1 MIRFFSSN
9 RSIRNAS
16 ANELRIAAAASCNG
30 ITLNKATTTTTA
42 CRHQSTTTN
51 GSVAIQLD
59 YYMSPQFA
67 GIACAMTEGLYE
79 QAGIMDL
86 KFLPI
91 CPVGTEM
98 AQVRQFRRFLT
109 SRGDD
114 DSASNR
120 VVVGSVEQNIFT
132 PLLYQ
137 HPDLKVKAIASM
149 FRTSPL
155 CLASIIDNDDQKNSN
170 DIVVG
175 AHDDTVPLLTR
186 MLKDYPNYQVV
197 GSPRASKN
205 TDLLEGKYDAIQAYT
220 TTEVPT
226 LERLLHQQGRGEVR
240 AIPLE
245 GLNGAKLGYSQLLFT
260 PEEDLIVG
268 TNETTTEKREVL
280 HAFLEATFQGWDMAI
295 RNNDDAAERVG
306 EAQRMLQ
313 LDDEQNDHSFAPGGT
328 KSKEYTIQN
337 VGLCCDYVK
346 ETFQGD
352 KYGIID
358 SYRWNEATKW
368 LTEDATDTYIPHD
381 FGFDASLWKPSSEKL
396 LAGNE
401 LARESLEKAKDSA
414 IDFAKAH
421 KGRKPSLLVVTVGDE
436 HRKRYN
442 HGTRRKQIYSND
454 RNSWFSKTQTGANN
468 GFDVQELQLPTETTT
483 EELITILKGNLKNID
498 GIQLMWPLPS
508 HIDSLQAYNA
518 IPIDRDIDGAHY
530 LGQMEKRQ
538 NHQGSGDDDGES
550 HKVDSPI
557 PPVTP
562 AATMELFD
570 HYQIDVAGKHVV
582 VVGRSRIVGSPLAH
596 MLRDRDAIVT
606 QVHSKTSPEKLQ
618 QLVGMADVVVT
629 CVGEPGVLDP
639 EWLTNS
645 DGVVVVNVGTTFS
658 EQHDGL
664 LSDFGEH
671 GDAKLLANDQV
682 QYFSPV
688 PGGVGPLS
696 VAQLYRNVVRAAWR
710 RSSSSSSESSSSSS
724 S

>member
-1 MIRFFSSN
+1 
-9 RSIRNAS
+9 
-16 ANELRIAAAASCNG
+16 
-30 ITLNKATTTTTA
+30 
-42 CRHQSTTTN
+42 
-51 GSVAIQLD
+51 
-59 YYMSPQFA
+59 
-67 GIACAMTEGLYE
+67 
-79 QAGIMDL
+79 
-86 KFLPI
+86 
-91 CPVGTEM
+91 
-98 AQVRQFRRFLT
+98 
-109 SRGDD
+109 
-114 DSASNR
+114 
-120 VVVGSVEQNIFT
+120 
-132 PLLYQ
+132 
-137 HPDLKVKAIASM
+137 
-149 FRTSPL
+149 
-155 CLASIIDNDDQKNSN
+155 
-170 DIVVG
+170 
-175 AHDDTVPLLTR
+175 
-186 MLKDYPNYQVV
+186 
-197 GSPRASKN
+197 
-205 TDLLEGKYDAIQAYT
+205 
-220 TTEVPT
+220 
-226 LERLLHQQGRGEVR
+226 
-240 AIPLE
+240 
-245 GLNGAKLGYSQLLFT
+245 
-260 PEEDLIVG
+260 
-268 TNETTTEKREVL
+268 
-280 HAFLEATFQGWDMAI
+280 MAI
-295 RNNDDAAERVG
+295 RNNEDAAKRVV
-306 EAQRMLQ
+306 EAQRLLQ
-313 LDDEQNDHSFAPGGT
+313 LDDENNDHSFPN
-328 KSKEYTIQN
+328 SNDYTIQN

-358 SYRWNEATKW
+358 SSRWNEATAW
-368 LTEDATDTYIPHD
+368 LTEDAEVPHD
-381 FGFDASLWKPSSEKL
+381 FGFDSTLWTPSSEKL

-401 LARESLEKAKDSA
+401 LARLSLSKAKDSA
-414 IDFAKAH
+414 LEFAQAH
-421 KGRKPSLLVVTVGDE
+421 NGRKPSLLVVTVGDE

-508 HIDSLQAYNA
+508 HIDSLQAYTA

-550 HKVDSPI
+550 HKDSPI

-570 HYQIDVAGKHVV
+570 HYHIDVAGKHVV
-582 VVGRSRIVGSPLAH
+582 VVGRSRIVGSPVAH

-671 GDAKLLANDQV
+671 GDAKLRANDQV

-696 VAQLYRNVVRAAWR
+696 VAQLYQNVVRAAWR
-710 RSSSSSSESSSSSS
+710 RSSSSSSSSESSSSS
-724 S
+724 

>member
-16 ANELRIAAAASCNG
+16 KIDHRIAAAASCNG

-42 CRHQSTTTN
+42 CRHQSTN

-109 SRGDD
+109 SRGDN

-137 HPDLKVKAIASM
+137 HPELKVKAIASM

-313 LDDEQNDHSFAPGGT
+313 LDDENNDHSFPNST
-328 KSKEYTIQN
+328 DYTIQN

-352 KYGIID
+352 RYGIID
-358 SYRWNEATKW
+358 SSRWNEATAW
-368 LTEDATDTYIPHD
+368 LTEDTDIPHD

-530 LGQMEKRQ
+530 LGQMEKCNR
-538 NHQGSGDDDGES
+538 HDGQVIRHGIYFPLREAVS
-550 HKVDSPI
+550 PNMDPI

-562 AATMELFD
+562 AATMELLD
-570 HYQIDVAGKHVV
+570 HYCIGLNGRHVV

-696 VAQLYRNVVRAAWR
+696 VAQLYQNVVRAAWR
-710 RSSSSSSESSSSSS
+710 RSSSSESSSS
-724 S
+724 